1 MTTTS
6 DFSSL
11 GLPDSLLEAVAGL
24 GFNAMTEVQA
34 RTLPSIL
41 ARRDLVVQAEPGSG
55 KTLAFGLGMLAA
67 ALPHLPPALPEVRA
81 LVVCPTRELAE
92 QIASEVRR
100 LARRTPNVKVLVLC
114 GGVPFRPQRDSLKQ
128 GAHVVVG
135 TPGRLEE
142 HLRKSSL
149 RLNALEVLVLD
160 EADRMLSM
168 GFAPQIEAV
177 ASYAPAGRQ
186 TLLFSATLP
195 DSIAKLG
202 REYQRDPER
211 VVVEQAPLR
220 LSEPSAPR
228 VDADPDPEGA
238 RPTPAAPAGGYVEMR
253 YHRVEVHERV
263 SVLARWLALE
273 QPASTLV
280 FSNTRSESAS
290 VAEELRRLGWVA
302 TSIHGEMSQRD
313 RAHVMRLFANES
325 CPVLVATDVAARGWD
340 IGGLSA
346 VVNLGLPRDPTVH
359 LHRVGRT
366 GRAGESG
373 LALHFVAE
381 EDLIALATIER
392 YQGRTA
398 VFSERPSPRQTLPPP
413 AAPRMVTLL
422 LAAGKNKKLRP
433 GDILGALTADG
444 GVSGSDVG
452 LIHVD
457 ESSSYVAVGAAVAEQ
472 ALSRLQRAPIKGKT
486 IKVSRAGLSLS
497 AE

>member
-1 MTTTS
+1 MTTF

-11 GLPDSLLEAVAGL
+11 GLPGSLLEAIAGL
-24 GFNAMTEVQA
+24 GFGSMTEVQA
-34 RTLPSIL
+34 RTVPSIL
-41 ARRDLVVQAEPGSG
+41 KGRDLVVQAEPGSG

-67 ALPHLPPALPEVRA
+67 ALPHLPPAPPEVRS

-92 QIASEVRR
+92 QIAAEVRR

-149 RLNALEVLVLD
+149 HLEALKVLVLD

-177 ASYAPAGRQ
+177 VRHAPPARQ
-186 TLLFSATLP
+186 TLLFSATMP
-195 DSIAKLG
+195 DSIVKLG
-202 REYQRDPER
+202 LEYQRDPER
-211 VVVEQAPLR
+211 VIVEPAPNQ
-220 LSEPSAPR
+220 LSETPDTVGTEHASADGVPSA
-228 VDADPDPEGA
+228 AS
-238 RPTPAAPAGGYVEMR
+238 GGGVVEMR

-263 SVLARWLALE
+263 AVLARWLALE
-273 QPASTLV
+273 RPASTLV

-302 TSIHGEMSQRD
+302 ASMHGEMSQRD
-313 RAHVMRLFANES
+313 RTHVMRLFANES
-325 CPVLVATDVAARGWD
+325 CSVLVATDVAARGWD

-346 VVNLGLPRDPTVH
+346 VVNLGLPRDPSVH

-373 LALHFVAE
+373 LALHFIAE
-381 EDLIALATIER
+381 EDRIALAAVER

-398 VFSERPSPRQTLPPP
+398 VLSAPPTATGGALPPP
-413 AAPRMVTLL
+413 AAPRMATLL

-433 GDILGALTADG
+433 GDILGALTAEG
-444 GVSGSDVG
+444 GVSGDDVG
-452 LIHVD
+452 LIHID
-457 ESSSYVAVGAAVAEQ
+457 EGSSYVAVRAPVAER
-472 ALSRLQRAPIKGKT
+472 ALSRLRSAPIKGKT
-486 IKVSRAGLSLS
+486 IKVSRAGLALS

>member
-11 GLPDSLLEAVAGL
+11 GLPDSLLEAVVGL

-34 RTLPSIL
+34 RTLPSTL
-41 ARRDLVVQAEPGSG
+41 AGRDLVVQAEPGSG

-92 QIASEVRR
+92 QIAAEVRR

-149 RLNALEVLVLD
+149 RLDALEVLVLD
-160 EADRMLSM
+160 EADRMLTM

-177 ASYAPAGRQ
+177 TSYAPPQRQ
-186 TLLFSATLP
+186 TLLFSATMP
-195 DSIAKLG
+195 DEIAELG
-202 REYQRDPER
+202 RKYQRDPEH
-211 VVVEQAPLR
+211 VIVEPAPIR
-220 LSEPSAPR
+220 MSEPPPVSASA
-228 VDADPDPEGA
+228 DAGA
-238 RPTPAAPAGGYVEMR
+238 PQASQNPASGGGFVEMR
-253 YHRVEVHERV
+253 YHRVEVRDRV

-280 FSNTRSESAS
+280 FSNTRTESAS

-313 RAHVMRLFANES
+313 RAHVMRLFANGS

-346 VVNLGLPRDPTVH
+346 VVNLGLPRDPSVH

-373 LALHFVAE
+373 QALHFVAE
-381 EDLIALATIER
+381 EDRLSLATIER

-398 VFSERPSPRQTLPPP
+398 LFSTPPSARQPLPAPAPP
-413 AAPRMVTLL
+413 KMVTLL

-433 GDILGALTADG
+433 GDILGALTAEG

-452 LIHVD
+452 LIHID
-457 ESSSYVAVGAAVAEQ
+457 ESSSYVAVASAVAEQ
-472 ALSRLQRAPIKGKT
+472 ALAHLQATPIKGKT
-486 IKVSRAGLSLS
+486 IKVLRAGLSLS